1 MESKVSQV
9 LDHITKQLESGKLKS
24 GDKLPGARDI
34 ARELKIS
41 FAKVQQSIELLVNEG
56 ILESIPRKGTFVQ
69 QKWHE
74 RILQCNM
81 SLFAGPERL
90 PWLPGFKDALA
101 NELPELRV
109 SRAFPRSTFE
119 VRTTW
124 TVQSEHDS
132 YMDLSEVLNECYPD
146 KTEFFTHPFKTFRI
160 GGKLCG
166 IPIIF
171 SPRVVFYNM
180 DILKKANCKA
190 PANNWTW
197 NDLMSCIHRI
207 KETLPDTN
215 IINWNPGPHLFMN
228 VIFRAG
234 GALLSSDRNAPVMID
249 HPRTKYGIKLFR
261 ELRDAIG
268 FKIPEDYSRIRE
280 ENFMNGKMAFMV
292 SAREELPLIEKAGLK
307 NWGTAPLP
315 HIEGGLD
322 ITAQATDLLCVRKSC
337 TDMNAVTK
345 LVKLM
350 LSEEFQD
357 YIAKLKYGIPIRKS
371 SAMKS
376 INIEDPRDFLF
387 ITEAPKITAEYNIDS
402 PELAMMIKNGIGQ
415 ILESDADIDA
425 STGRLAD
432 AVRTFLS
439 IRDFTYS
446 HREECA
452 V

>member
-1 MESKVSQV
+1 METKVTQV
-9 LDHITKQLESGKLKS
+9 LDHITEQLETGKLKS

-34 ARELKIS
+34 AKDLNIS
-41 FAKVQQSIELLVNEG
+41 FAKIQQSIELLVNEG

-69 QKWHE
+69 EKWHE
-74 RILQCNM
+74 RILQTNM
-81 SLFAGPERL
+81 SLFGGEDRL
-90 PWLPGFKDALA
+90 PWISGLKEALA
-101 NELPELRV
+101 KELPELRI
-109 SRAFPRSTFE
+109 SKAFPQSTFE
-119 VRTTW
+119 IRTTW
-124 TVQSEHDS
+124 TVQSEHDN
-132 YMDLSEVLNECYPD
+132 YLDLSEILRECYPD
-146 KTEFFTHPFKTFRI
+146 KNEFFIHPFKTFRI

-180 DILKKANCKA
+180 DILKKAGCKQ
-190 PANNWTW
+190 PSPHWTW
-197 NDLMSCIHRI
+197 DEFMSYINKI
-207 KETLPDTN
+207 KQALPETN

-228 VIFRAG
+228 IIFRAG
-234 GALLSSDRNAPVMID
+234 GALLSSASEDQVMID
-249 HPRTKYGIKLFR
+249 HPKTQYGLKLFR
-261 ELRDAIG
+261 KLRDAIG
-268 FKIPEDYSRIRE
+268 FRIPEDYSRIRE
-280 ENFMNGKMAFMV
+280 GNFMNGQMAFMI

-307 NWGTAPLP
+307 NWGTVPLP
-315 HIEGGLD
+315 RIDGGLD

-337 TDMNAVTK
+337 TDLSAVSK
-345 LVKLM
+345 LVKLL

-357 YIAKLKYGIPIRKS
+357 YIGSIKYGIPIRKS

-387 ITEAPKITAEYNIDS
+387 ITEAPKITAEYNVES

-415 ILESDADIDA
+415 ILESDMDIDS
-425 STGRLAD
+425 STQKLAD

-439 IRDFTYS
+439 IMNFQYH